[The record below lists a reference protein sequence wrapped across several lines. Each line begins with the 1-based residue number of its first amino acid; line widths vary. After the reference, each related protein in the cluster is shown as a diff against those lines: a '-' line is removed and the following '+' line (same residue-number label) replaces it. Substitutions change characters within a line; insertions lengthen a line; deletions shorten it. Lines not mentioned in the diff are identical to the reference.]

1 MQTAFGF
8 SVGRVL
14 GLNNPP
20 AGIFLQMYSH
30 TTSILYLSCALIGMT
45 GAPSAM
51 VPWMNLQIASYW
63 FAAAFSCTRGP
74 QTQQLV
80 W

>member
-1 MQTAFGF
+1 
-8 SVGRVL
+8 
-14 GLNNPP
+14 
-20 AGIFLQMYSH
+20 
-30 TTSILYLSCALIGMT
+30 MT